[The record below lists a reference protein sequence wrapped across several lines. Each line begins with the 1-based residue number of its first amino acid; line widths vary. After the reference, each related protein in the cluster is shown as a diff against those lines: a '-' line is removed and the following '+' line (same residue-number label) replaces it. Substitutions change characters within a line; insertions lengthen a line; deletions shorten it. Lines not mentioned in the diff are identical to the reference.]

1 VTVLPF
7 PGARSVA
14 AAQAVGASATGSA
27 VGSRLVRVVHV
38 PGEHTYVRHVS
49 TPAGAVDPSPVPVHL
64 DWSDEPVRGARRMVA
79 AGVDVLH
86 VHFGF
91 ERCTPDRLAA
101 VLDAWA
107 DAGLP
112 FVWTA
117 HDLTNPHLVDQSSH
131 EEQLALLAERAAVVL
146 TLTDGAAAE
155 ITRRWGRRAVVV
167 PHPHL
172 APPQVLSSPR
182 PPQAGPP
189 VVGVPLGM
197 LRPGT
202 DPAVVLALLD
212 VMADRPDVTLRVRLR
227 EEVLAPGFP
236 RPDPHLVG
244 RLQEAERAGRVDLRV
259 GPRLAEDELWQEL
272 RGLAALVLPY
282 RWGSHSG
289 WVESCYDVGTP
300 VVAPALGH
308 WAEQQDVH
316 TFRAVLHGASS
327 GTDGS
332 LAAAVDAALAQGP
345 RPGSVRAERLR
356 EREHVVRAHA
366 LVHRLAA
373 AGGEL

>member
-1 VTVLPF
+1 MTVLPF
-7 PGARSVA
+7 RGTRGVA
-14 AAQAVGASATGSA
+14 AAGALARTAATA
-27 VGSRLVRVVHV
+27 RLLRVVHL
-38 PGEHTYVRHVS
+38 PGEHAYVRHVS
-49 TPAGAVDPSPVPVHL
+49 TPAGARVPAPVPVSL
-64 DWSDEPVRGARRMVA
+64 DWTDDPVRGARRMVA
-79 AGVDVLH
+79 AGVDVVH

-91 ERCTPDRLAA
+91 ERCTPERLAA
-101 VLDAWA
+101 VLDAWR
-107 DAGLP
+107 DVGLP

-146 TLTDGAAAE
+146 TLTDGAADE
-155 ITRRWGRRAVVV
+155 IARRWGRRAVVV

-172 APPQVLSSPR
+172 APPSVMSVAR
-182 PPQAGPP
+182 PPQDGPP
-189 VVGVPLGM
+189 VVAVPLGM

-212 VMADRPDVTLRVRLR
+212 VMADRPDVVLRVRLR

-244 RLQEAERAGRVDLRV
+244 RLQDAGRDGRVDLRV
-259 GPRLAEDELWQEL
+259 GPRLAEPELWQEL

-316 TFRAVLHGASS
+316 TFHHTVHRASAT
-327 GTDGS
+327 TDVS

-345 RPGSVRAERLR
+345 RPGSVRSERLR

-366 LVHRLAA
+366 LVHRQAA

>member
-1 VTVLPF
+1 MTVLPF
-7 PGARSVA
+7 PGTRAVA
-14 AAQAVGASATGSA
+14 AAQAVGGPA
-27 VGSRLVRVVHV
+27 VGPRLVRVVHV
-38 PGEHTYVRHVS
+38 PGEHAYVRHVS
-49 TPAGAVDPSPVPVHL
+49 APAGAAGPAHAPVHL

-91 ERCTPDRLAA
+91 DRCTPQRLAA

-107 DAGLP
+107 DARLP
-112 FVWTA
+112 FVWTV

-146 TLTDGAAAE
+146 TLTDGAADE
-155 ITRRWGRRAVVV
+155 IARRWGRRAVVV

-172 APPQVLSSPR
+172 APTQVLSAPR
-182 PPQAGPP
+182 PPQDGPP
-189 VVGVPLGM
+189 VVAVPLGM

-244 RLQEAERAGRVDLRV
+244 RLQEAEREGRVDLRV
-259 GPRLAEDELWQEL
+259 GPRLGEDELWQEL

-316 TFRAVLHGASS
+316 TFHHTSAA
-327 GTDGS
+327 TAGS